1 MATSDRA
8 VLGRP
13 HYTPVNIQA
22 HEVSV
27 QAESPILQR
36 ITQSLHH
43 LRGKN
48 ISSNNTHT
56 VLHSVTAH
64 IPGGKLTAIL
74 GGSGSGKTT
83 LLNALSG
90 RFQNQ
95 NQTVSG
101 EITYNGYNDL
111 SRFRTAYV
119 IQEDVLPATLTVRE
133 TLQYAADLRSNWK
146 SGRQRDQ
153 AVDELVRR
161 LGLET
166 CTDTRIGHGSGHG
179 CSGGE
184 RRRVSIAIQLL
195 IGASVLFCDEP
206 TTGLDATTAW
216 QVIQTLKNLAAS
228 GMTVIISIHAPTSS
242 VWDMFDHIIL
252 LVSGHVLYDGP
263 KEAVPDYLDRSG
275 FRLPAFVNPAEFII
289 DKITIN
295 TWIQN
300 TPELPF
306 HRLVPFQ
313 GSSANALDT
322 VALPAQ
328 LPESPTPSSTKP
340 GFWTKWKVM
349 TKRTMVVCIR
359 DISPLIG
366 IACTIAG
373 LAAVLG
379 WIFWHLDGSLAGIRS
394 RQGSLWDAT
403 GLYGYLML
411 ISEICRL
418 LEDVK
423 AFDHERSE
431 KLVGPALF
439 TFSRRAVKLI
449 LEDLSLPT
457 LFTAIYYP
465 MLGYRDSTSQ
475 VLLFWLIMFLTHI
488 TAVGFASVSVA
499 TTRNFYGA
507 IFIGNMYFTLQTA
520 ASGYFLQENQMP
532 VYVQWLKWLTTT
544 FYTFSALCTL
554 EFVGYNGSSPGY
566 LYDCPSHDAHDP
578 QCKEYMGAFVMDS
591 LGLPIGGIWK
601 QILILCVFAVVY
613 QASAILLFN
622 LKSARRPWYVA
633 VAENGESEACL
644 YEKTPARYPTQLW
657 DSHIQLNNLE
667 LYRTSSSSWV
677 RPGLK

>member
-206 TTGLDATTAW
+206 TTG
-216 QVIQTLKNLAAS
+216 V
-228 GMTVIISIHAPTSS
+228 
-242 VWDMFDHIIL
+242 
-252 LVSGHVLYDGP
+252 
-263 KEAVPDYLDRSG
+263 
-275 FRLPAFVNPAEFII
+275 
-289 DKITIN
+289 
-295 TWIQN
+295 
-300 TPELPF
+300 
-306 HRLVPFQ
+306 
-313 GSSANALDT
+313 
-322 VALPAQ
+322 
-328 LPESPTPSSTKP
+328 
-340 GFWTKWKVM
+340 
-349 TKRTMVVCIR
+349 
-359 DISPLIG
+359 
-366 IACTIAG
+366 
-373 LAAVLG
+373 
-379 WIFWHLDGSLAGIRS
+379 
-394 RQGSLWDAT
+394 
-403 GLYGYLML
+403 
-411 ISEICRL
+411 
-418 LEDVK
+418 
-423 AFDHERSE
+423 
-431 KLVGPALF
+431 
-439 TFSRRAVKLI
+439 
-449 LEDLSLPT
+449 
-457 LFTAIYYP
+457 
-465 MLGYRDSTSQ
+465 
-475 VLLFWLIMFLTHI
+475 
-488 TAVGFASVSVA
+488 
-499 TTRNFYGA
+499 
-507 IFIGNMYFTLQTA
+507 
-520 ASGYFLQENQMP
+520 
-532 VYVQWLKWLTTT
+532 
-544 FYTFSALCTL
+544 
-554 EFVGYNGSSPGY
+554 
-566 LYDCPSHDAHDP
+566 
-578 QCKEYMGAFVMDS
+578 
-591 LGLPIGGIWK
+591 
-601 QILILCVFAVVY
+601 
-613 QASAILLFN
+613 
-622 LKSARRPWYVA
+622 
-633 VAENGESEACL
+633 
-644 YEKTPARYPTQLW
+644 
-657 DSHIQLNNLE
+657 
-667 LYRTSSSSWV
+667 
-677 RPGLK
+677 